1 MDKVQHRARLLEDPR
16 SKSSSK
22 NVLFHWKRKLVG
34 HVAGIRARRTRCVVC
49 LQVHQITG
57 MSPAMEGRGVIV
69 GWRTKGCRG
78 EHTRAVHVSRGAAA
92 FDEIF
97 LHYSRSDERAILR
110 SFTVWVSLVD
120 AADCDLGTFHVDL
133 GELATV
139 GNLNPK
145 FGGKTMSLVL
155 GGIASGGT
163 LTLSVYCR
171 MIEEENSESIGMRRE
186 RERNKSGCFSCLP
199 DLSCLRTRPATGS
212 ARQASSIRSDRGFIT
227 IENSNSIVSN
237 SATLTDDGEDDCDF
251 ITIEKGTVPSRR
263 PPSDSFDGES
273 VGADGDE
280 KPCLLMEI
288 AEEFDAEKV
297 EDEFLRI
304 LEEKCWR
311 GGDDVD
317 DDVEVLRKGVE
328 GSLSLSLDLSLDLD
342 LNSLIK
348 EAEIELA
355 KAAQMW
361 RGRVGAAL
369 VEKEEYEDLMKR
381 LGANEES
388 KNTTTTTN
396 KNNRYNNNNNNNNSG
411 CVLGR
416 NGFGSPI

>member
-1 MDKVQHRARLLEDPR
+1 MDKVQHRARLLEDPGN
-16 SKSSSK
+16 KSSSK

-110 SFTVWVSLVD
+110 SFAVWVSLVD

-145 FGGKTMSLVL
+145 FGGKTTSLVL

-171 MIEEENSESIGMRRE
+171 MIEEENSESIGMCTRR
-186 RERNKSGCFSCLP
+186 L
-199 DLSCLRTRPATGS
+199 
-212 ARQASSIRSDRGFIT
+212 
-227 IENSNSIVSN
+227 
-237 SATLTDDGEDDCDF
+237 
-251 ITIEKGTVPSRR
+251 
-263 PPSDSFDGES
+263 
-273 VGADGDE
+273 
-280 KPCLLMEI
+280 
-288 AEEFDAEKV
+288 
-297 EDEFLRI
+297 
-304 LEEKCWR
+304 
-311 GGDDVD
+311 
-317 DDVEVLRKGVE
+317 
-328 GSLSLSLDLSLDLD
+328 
-342 LNSLIK
+342 
-348 EAEIELA
+348 
-355 KAAQMW
+355 
-361 RGRVGAAL
+361 
-369 VEKEEYEDLMKR
+369 
-381 LGANEES
+381 
-388 KNTTTTTN
+388 
-396 KNNRYNNNNNNNNSG
+396 
-411 CVLGR
+411 
-416 NGFGSPI
+416 

>member
-16 SKSSSK
+16 NKSSSK

-110 SFTVWVSLVD
+110 SFAVWVSLVD
-120 AADCDLGTFHVDL
+120 SADCDLGTFH
-133 GELATV
+133 
-139 GNLNPK
+139 
-145 FGGKTMSLVL
+145 LVL

-171 MIEEENSESIGMRRE
+171 MIEEENSESIDAGE
-186 RERNKSGCFSCLP
+186 RERNKTGCFSCLP
-199 DLSCLRTRPATGS
+199 DLSCLRTRPVTGS
-212 ARQASSIRSDRGFIT
+212 ARQASSMRSDRGFIT
-227 IENSNSIVSN
+227 IENSNSIVGN
-237 SATLTDDGEDDCDF
+237 SAPPTDDGEDDGDF
-251 ITIEKGTVPSRR
+251 ITIEKGTVSLRR
-263 PPSDSFDGES
+263 PPSDSFDAES

-317 DDVEVLRKGVE
+317 DDVEVMRKGVE

-381 LGANEES
+381 LGANEEIF
-388 KNTTTTTN
+388 KN
-396 KNNRYNNNNNNNNSG
+396 
-411 CVLGR
+411 
-416 NGFGSPI
+416 